1 MCKLNITGNETF
13 PKKSDLCKITIE
25 SKQTLEYMISNIHI
39 YTLDVKNV
47 SPKRKVETLWMFTLE
62 SSILISKGV
71 DYATTI
77 TKLRKSYKCRFFLGI
92 LPAPTYPHPTVQ

>member
-1 MCKLNITGNETF
+1 MKLFQRKVIFVKSQLKVSKKLENI
-13 PKKSDLCKITIE
+13 S
-25 SKQTLEYMISNIHI
+25 SNIHI